1 MIGFRD
7 VAFVFAGLLAFAASL
22 AAAPAF
28 AEGECL
34 EWNVAG
40 SWHIVQSNGTQVTLR
55 LQQTGTHLQGVG
67 EYSYYNNDTNKVQTI
82 GGPVDGQLEHGRFIR
97 GTVFWANRPPG
108 HSRGQ

>member
-7 VAFVFAGLLAFAASL
+7 VAFVFAGLLAFAASF

-67 EYSYYNNDTNKVQTI
+67 EYSYYNNDTNKGHTI
-82 GGPVDGQLEHGRFIR
+82 GAPVHWTAEHGRVIR
-97 GTVFWANRPPG
+97 VTRF
-108 HSRGQ
+108 S